1 MVAAVELG
9 TSLVREEVGLLSQTP
24 RLSCRLDQ
32 WRLLRGQS
40 GQDCHSSSSTSDPAT
55 VGLSLMVGLAY
66 TLGGSIVCDES

>member
-24 RLSCRLDQ
+24 RLSCRLGQ

-40 GQDCHSSSSTSDPAT
+40 GQDCHKQ
-55 VGLSLMVGLAY
+55 
-66 TLGGSIVCDES
+66 